1 MLEDLEALFQQILER
16 FEADDV
22 AGAARLLLDLTPA
35 DVADV
40 LRGFE
45 HERKV
50 AVLRVLPAEVA
61 AAILTELDERSL
73 PDLLDL
79 LKDREIVEMLD
90 ELDSDDAADVVA
102 QMEDDQAVR
111 VVDLLDKVDH
121 QDAVELSELLR
132 YPEDSAGGVM
142 AKEFLSAGEGQTI
155 GKIAEGL
162 RRLGEEELLTH
173 QFVFVVDDKG
183 RLLGQIPI
191 VKIFILRPDERAS
204 EAMNPNP
211 VSIEVMEDQEKVAQ
225 VFRRRDLLS
234 LAVVDANGRLVGRIT
249 VDDVIDVMTEE
260 ATEDMARFAGS
271 SEDEFGETSVKAISR
286 ARLPWL
292 LMGLGGE
299 LISALVISRFQ
310 SGLQTKVILAFF
322 IPLVMATGGNSGV
335 QTSSNLI
342 RALATGDFDRFRARR
357 HIAREVFV
365 GLLNGFLL
373 GAILV
378 VTLVLFRQDPAV
390 GFVIGLALMCVVV
403 VASSIG
409 TIVPLVLNW
418 AGIDPALATGPFIT
432 TSNDVLGLLVYL
444 SLAHK
449 FLGL

>member
-1 MLEDLEALFQQILER
+1 MLEDLQPLFEQILER
-16 FEADDV
+16 FEAEDV
-22 AGAARLLLDLTPA
+22 DGAARLLLDRTPA
-35 DVADV
+35 DVADI

-50 AVLRVLPAEVA
+50 AVLRLLPAEVA

-79 LKDREIVEMLD
+79 LKDQEIVEMLD
-90 ELDSDDAADVVA
+90 ALDSDDAADVVA
-102 QMEDDQAVR
+102 HMENDQAVR
-111 VVDLLDKVDH
+111 VVDLLDQVDH

-142 AKEFLSAGEGQTI
+142 AKEFLSVNQEHTI

-162 RRLGEEELLTH
+162 RKLGEEELLSH
-173 QFVFVVDDKG
+173 QFVFVVDSSG
-183 RLLGQIPI
+183 RLLGQIPV
-191 VKIFILRPDERAS
+191 VKVFILDPKAK
-204 EAMNPNP
+204 AAAVMNPEP

-225 VFRRRDLLS
+225 LFARRDLLS
-234 LAVVDANGRLVGRIT
+234 MAVVDTNRRLVGRIT

-271 SEDEFGETSVKAISR
+271 SEEEFGQTSVKAISR

-292 LMGLGGE
+292 MMGLLGE
-299 LISALVISRFQ
+299 LLSALVISRFQ
-310 SGLQTKVILAFF
+310 AGLQVKVILAFF

-342 RALATGDFDRFRARR
+342 RALATGNFDRFRARR

-373 GAILV
+373 GGMLV
-378 VTLVLFRQDPAV
+378 LTLVLFRQDPAV

-403 VASSIG
+403 VATSIG

-418 AGIDPALATGPFIT
+418 MGVDPALATGPFIT

-449 FLGL
+449 VLGL